1 MRILLIGSTTE
12 QEIATDYYDQY
23 EAFFRRAL
31 TAEDVIDV
39 VMLDELYIQVG
50 DNVFTIFNTKTNED
64 LATYDVILIRGKI
77 RNFIDLVKTIS
88 VYAHLHQIQIINDYS
103 EFRDSS
109 KLTQAVQFFVNDITV
124 ASTVYLN
131 AAVFSGAKL
140 PFSFPCVMKA
150 VFGSHGEDN
159 HLVHNLQQIQEIAA
173 QTPTTRY
180 VLQRYIP
187 NEGDYR
193 VLLIGGEAPLVIS
206 RVATGDTHLNNTSQ
220 GGAAKLAATED
231 LPTEVIANSRK
242 IARALGMTVAGVDV
256 FADKHSGE
264 FYFLEVNS
272 QPQLMTGAFVDEKV
286 ALMNRYL
293 NSLRAQDNS

>member
-1 MRILLIGSTTE
+1 
-12 QEIATDYYDQY
+12 
-23 EAFFRRAL
+23 
-31 TAEDVIDV
+31 DV

-64 LATYDVILIRGKI
+64 LATYAVILIRGKI

-193 VLLIGGEAPLVIS
+193 VLLI
-206 RVATGDTHLNNTSQ
+206 
-220 GGAAKLAATED
+220 
-231 LPTEVIANSRK
+231 
-242 IARALGMTVAGVDV
+242 
-256 FADKHSGE
+256 
-264 FYFLEVNS
+264 
-272 QPQLMTGAFVDEKV
+272 
-286 ALMNRYL
+286 
-293 NSLRAQDNS
+293 